1 MWKGEGMKIVKNNNW
16 KKLRQLEWKT
26 CNFLWWIISEL
37 AFLSLWYQT
46 VCNPGSLD
54 TDRKMETLWWSFWEI
69 WCQRFFLTITISV
82 SHNWDQRGR
91 IRERIV
97 FDSQHQIVFQLN
109 FYFYTVRPG
118 IDLQKSE
125 RIFLL
130 TLKTC
135 PWKSDILSPK
145 LGKNP
150 TILVKKLPIGQNSL
164 QVEDRKLEMTY
175 LHLHFAFVQRQVSN
189 RGKWIFCQRFQEFS
203 LFSPRFEQIYSLLI
217 MENIMFKSFVWLLA
231 HFILCRSYLDPLCM
245 YQPHTYSTLTTY

>member
-1 MWKGEGMKIVKNNNW
+1 MKNLQFFVVNHLWISFSFFVISNSLQPWLFGHRPKNGNSLM
-16 KKLRQLEWKT
+16 K
-26 CNFLWWIISEL
+26 FLGDLMSAL
-37 AFLSLWYQT
+37 F
-46 VCNPGSLD
+46 PD
-54 TDRKMETLWWSFWEI
+54 DHH
-69 WCQRFFLTITISV
+69 QRFPQLRTDWSK
-82 SHNWDQRGR
+82 RGR

-97 FDSQHQIVFQLN
+97 LDSQHQIVFQLN